1 MSGETLPVAGPRRAL
16 SLDAYQRL
24 VGQEIGVSAW
34 IDVTQD
40 MIDRFAALTHDR
52 QFIHI
57 DPVRAAETPFGSTVA
72 HGFLTLS
79 LLSVMAY
86 DAVPSLEGSAMGVNY
101 GFDRLRFVSPVKPG
115 SRVRGRFALREIVER
130 SAAELMLRV
139 GATVEIE
146 GQDKPA
152 LVADW
157 LTLRVLG

>member
-1 MSGETLPVAGPRRAL
+1 L

-34 IDVTQD
+34 IEVTQD

-101 GFDRLRFVSPVKPG
+101 GFERLRFVSPVKPG

-130 SAAELMLRV
+130 SPAELMLRV